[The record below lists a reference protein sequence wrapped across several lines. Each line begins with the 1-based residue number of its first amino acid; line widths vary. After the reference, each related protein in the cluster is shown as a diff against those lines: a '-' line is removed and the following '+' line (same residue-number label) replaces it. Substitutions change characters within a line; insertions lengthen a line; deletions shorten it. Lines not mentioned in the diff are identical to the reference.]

1 MSNIDL
7 CKLLQIKVSLF
18 EELSGL
24 LQYIEFLSRYTIWI
38 TSRSPNRLLR
48 CTKSQ
53 AAAGLACLGSL
64 STNAAGKLDVLGHDS
79 DTLGVNGAQVGVLKQ
94 ANKVGLSGFLQS
106 QDSGGLESEIR
117 LEVLGNLTDKAL
129 EGSLA
134 DEEIRRLLV
143 LADLAESDGSRSVAV
158 GLLDTSSSGGGL
170 AGGLH
175 CQRR

>member
-1 MSNIDL
+1 M
-7 CKLLQIKVSLF
+7 
-18 EELSGL
+18 
-24 LQYIEFLSRYTIWI
+24 
-38 TSRSPNRLLR
+38 
-48 CTKSQ
+48 
-53 AAAGLACLGSL
+53 
-64 STNAAGKLDVLGHDS
+64 DVLGHDS